1 VTLGAETHQYLDPAA
16 RAALAGVGSVMRAL
30 IGSNGDITADVL
42 ARITTLTGSQGAA
55 HLDRERRVIASSGWE
70 LMERTGRRQGDV
82 PAGLRVETFDLPT
95 ALGHLALLRPQ
106 GSART
111 DPSLIGALLPAFA
124 LGHQASEPSISA
136 PSSGESTVDALT
148 GLASRAELFRRTD
161 EELLDRRPTE
171 GSVAIVSL
179 DLDRFSQINDLFGFD
194 TGDQALVEV
203 GKVLR
208 SGIRRRDLAV
218 RIGGD
223 EFALLVTM
231 LEGPHEAMSIVQRI
245 SRLLSRPVMASG
257 ASIQIE
263 ASLGVA
269 VSEGNGET
277 ASELLRRADAALHQA
292 KQDRGSKTA
301 SHIEQ
306 MESAR
311 TQREELASHLE
322 WALGRGE
329 LTLAY
334 QPQLDLNT
342 GHLRG
347 VEALMRWND
356 PVRGPIS
363 PVEFIPIA
371 EETGLI
377 STLGQWALVEAC
389 AQVQL
394 WSDRLG
400 PEYAVPV
407 SVNLS
412 GRQFA
417 DAALLDDI
425 SRAIAESGIMP
436 GQLTLEVTETY
447 LMQRN
452 EEVRAQLLDLKT
464 LGVRLA
470 IDDFGT
476 GYSSLAYLREFPF
489 DECKIDK
496 SFVHGI
502 GRNQQSEVLTST
514 IALLGEKLGLE
525 VVAEGIETAAQ
536 HEFLREVGC
545 PTGQGY
551 LFAAPLEPEAAFAY
565 LEAIKDRIP
574 RRTFLALAPRR
585 VVGVS
590 GDATSTVVSTDGAV
604 NPESTRSE
612 GSAPKSDALSA
623 LGTV

>member
-1 VTLGAETHQYLDPAA
+1 VTLGAETHHYLDPAA

-30 IGSNGDITADVL
+30 VGSHGEITTDVL

-55 HLDRERRVIASSGWE
+55 HLDEHRHVICSSGWE
-70 LMERTGRRQGDV
+70 PLERAGRRHGDV
-82 PAGLRVETFDLPT
+82 PVGLRVETFDLPSQV
-95 ALGHLALLRPQ
+95 GVLALLRPQ
-106 GSART
+106 GGPRT

-124 LGHQASEPSISA
+124 LAVGPQPASASPSGIQCATTIDS
-136 PSSGESTVDALT
+136 LT
-148 GLASRAELFRRTD
+148 GLASRAELFRRAD

-179 DLDRFSQINDLFGFD
+179 DLDRFGQINDLFGFD

-218 RIGGD
+218 RLGGD

-269 VSEGNGET
+269 VSEGSGET
-277 ASELLRRADAALHQA
+277 ASELLKRADTALVKA

-301 SHIEQ
+301 IHIEQ

-311 TQREELASHLE
+311 AQREELAAHLE

-334 QPQLDLNT
+334 QPQVDLTT

-452 EEVRAQLLDLKT
+452 DEVRAQLLELKT

-525 VVAEGIETAAQ
+525 VVAEGIETTAQ
-536 HEFLREVGC
+536 HDFLREVGC

-551 LFAAPLEPEAAFAY
+551 LFAAPLGPEAAFAY
-565 LEAIKDRIP
+565 LEGIKDKIP

-585 VVGVS
+585 TAII
-590 GDATSTVVSTDGAV
+590 DASI
-604 NPESTRSE
+604 
-612 GSAPKSDALSA
+612 
-623 LGTV
+623 

>member
-1 VTLGAETHQYLDPAA
+1 VTFGAEIQHHLDPAA
-16 RAALAGVGSVMRAL
+16 KAALAGVGSVMRAL
-30 IGSNGDITADVL
+30 ITSNGAITSDVL
-42 ARITTLTGSQGAA
+42 ERVIALTGSQGGA
-55 HLDRERRVIASSGWE
+55 HLGADRTIVAASGWDQ
-70 LMERTGRRQGDV
+70 MERVGRRAGDV
-82 PAGLRVETFDLPT
+82 PAGLRIETFELPS
-95 ALGHLALLRPQ
+95 GRGFLALLRAD
-106 GSART
+106 GSERT
-111 DPSLIGALLPAFA
+111 DSSLIGAVLPAFA
-124 LGHQASEPSISA
+124 LGRQPEVDVAESPA
-136 PSSGESTVDALT
+136 PSTVDVKSTVDELT
-148 GLASRAELFRRTD
+148 GLASRSELFRRTD

-171 GSVAIVSL
+171 GSIAIVSL
-179 DLDRFSQINDLFGFD
+179 DLDRFSQVNELFGFD

-208 SGIRRRDLAV
+208 SSIRRRDLAV

-245 SRLLSRPVMASG
+245 SRMLSRPVMASG

-269 VSEGNGET
+269 VSEGNGES
-277 ASELLRRADAALHQA
+277 ASELLRRADAALQKA
-292 KQDRGSKTA
+292 KQDRGNRTA
-301 SHIEQ
+301 SHLEQ

-311 TQREELASHLE
+311 NQRTELASHLE

-334 QPQLDLNT
+334 QPQVDLTT

-356 PVRGPIS
+356 PIRGPIS

-417 DAALLDDI
+417 DSALLDDI

-452 EEVRAQLLDLKT
+452 EEVRSQLLDLKT

-536 HEFLREVGC
+536 HQFLREVGC

-585 VVGVS
+585 MPAS
-590 GDATSTVVSTDGAV
+590 G
-604 NPESTRSE
+604 EQ
-612 GSAPKSDALSA
+612 
-623 LGTV
+623 